1 MASSA
6 KCPRWVGRPIVPA
19 LIAGRDRVTC
29 PLVGVP
35 VTIGVPVF
43 NGDNYLERA
52 LSSIQQQTYE
62 NITVLISDNASTDGT
77 EEIGRAFASEDSRF
91 VYSRNEQNIGAVPNY
106 NKVFHAAQTPLFKW
120 AAHDDWIEPRFIEA
134 CVEGLDND
142 PGAILAFSG
151 ARQVDENDQE
161 TTPLL
166 AYTEITS
173 EDPVERFKEV
183 VLRERLNLAI
193 FGVIRRDVLARTHLQ
208 GTYHASS
215 RVLVAELAILGRFV
229 RVPEVLFVHRN
240 HPSGSLR
247 SYGNAHELRQW
258 YDTSRSAKGYMPRWA
273 YMGGIL
279 KVAEIGD
286 LTFGQKMAVR
296 GEALRYG
303 ITKPKNLLGD
313 LVVAGRNLVSSK
325 S

>member
-1 MASSA
+1 MGA
-6 KCPRWVGRPIVPA
+6 
-19 LIAGRDRVTC
+19 
-29 PLVGVP
+29 P
-35 VTIGVPVF
+35 VTIGVPVY
-43 NGDNYLERA
+43 NGENYLERA
-52 LSSIQQQTYE
+52 LSSIQQQTHE
-62 NITVLISDNASTDGT
+62 NLTVLISDNASTDGT
-77 EEIGRAFASEDSRF
+77 EQIARSFATADSRF
-91 VYSRNEQNIGAVPNY
+91 VYSRNEHNIGAVPNY

-120 AAHDDWIEPRFIEA
+120 AAHDDWIEPRFVEA
-134 CVEGLDND
+134 CVEGLDTD
-142 PGAILAFSG
+142 PGAILAFTG

-193 FGVIRRDVLARTHLQ
+193 FGVIRSDVLARTHLQ

-215 RVLVAELAILGRFV
+215 RVLVAELAVLGRFV
-229 RVPEVLFVHRN
+229 RVPDVLFVHRN

-247 SYGNAHELRQW
+247 SHGNAHELRQW

-279 KVAEIGD
+279 KIAEIGD
-286 LTFGQKMAVR
+286 LSFSQQMAVR
-296 GEALRYG
+296 AEALR
-303 ITKPKNLLGD
+303 
-313 LVVAGRNLVSSK
+313 
-325 S
+325 